1 MIYETEMGWVSE
13 PRGPNSVYWRRIM
26 VGKLTTTQIPIRSLV
41 AEKDMSPTLS
51 RKLTQMLQSL

>member
-13 PRGPNSVYWRRIM
+13 LHGPKAFIGEGLWWR
-26 VGKLTTTQIPIRSLV
+26 KLTTTQIPIRSLV